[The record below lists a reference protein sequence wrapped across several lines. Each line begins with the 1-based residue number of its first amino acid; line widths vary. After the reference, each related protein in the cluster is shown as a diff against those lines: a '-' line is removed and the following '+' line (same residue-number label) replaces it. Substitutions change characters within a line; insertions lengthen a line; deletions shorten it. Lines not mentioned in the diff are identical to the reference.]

1 VTGEPHPESE
11 ADDALVP
18 GDEESEVKTLLALLT
33 ALKVLIFGGG
43 SSSSCMSSSWS

>member
-18 GDEESEVKTLLALLT
+18 GDDESVKTLLALLM